1 MIRRLGKW
9 LLRIVIS
16 AAFLIAAL
24 LLPVAWVEFG
34 CRGDTVENSYTSL
47 LPPEHHRAEART
59 LLTYPEWHIV
69 HAYDDY
75 ARVIQTDDPHDFG
88 YFRAVRTYWSSLCA
102 LKKQAA
108 SHGGVDG
115 ETRQLVYVSGGSFT
129 AELALKAAYEET
141 LGRVFTLLRGSVHA
155 PLDDLS
161 ASQAADYAA
170 FLQQVPWY
178 KWDFDGDRAALYL
191 AATDALRDRE
201 RRFAL
206 GAEYGAKAAYAGV
219 ISAAVAATGADE
231 LTLRMIVTGP
241 DLRFLNG
248 LEGIAVI
255 GRTDKGTE
263 IETIRYRA
271 LTRLLAVMAGRGVDV
286 VEMAGNDDI
295 MLTVISDQA
304 IMDGAIFS
312 FARQGYGDY
321 RHLLLVKLP
330 DLMDQLRAIAA
341 GPAQLEH
348 VHDY

>member
-1 MIRRLGKW
+1 MRWLIKWALRL
-9 LLRIVIS
+9 LLVIGITIV
-16 AAFLIAAL
+16 AL
-24 LLPVAWVEFG
+24 LLPVAWVEVA
-34 CRGDTVENSYTSL
+34 CRGDGAEGTYASL
-47 LPPEHHRAEART
+47 LPPEYHRAEART

-75 ARVIQTDDPHDFG
+75 AKVISTGDPHDFG
-88 YFRAVRTYWSSLCA
+88 YFRAIRTYWSSLCA

-115 ETRQLVYVSGGSFT
+115 QTKQLVYVIGVSFT

-141 LGRVFTLLRGSVHA
+141 VGRVFTMLRGPVHA

-161 ASQAADYAA
+161 ARQAADYAA

-178 KWDFDGDRAALYL
+178 KWDFDGDVAALD
-191 AATDALRDRE
+191 AATTDALRDRE
-201 RRFAL
+201 RRTAL
-206 GAEYGAKAAYAGV
+206 GAEYGAKSAYAGV
-219 ISAAVAATGADE
+219 IAAAVAATGTDE

-241 DLRFLNG
+241 DLGALSNMD
-248 LEGIAVI
+248 EVTVI
-255 GRTDKGTE
+255 GQIDSGTE

-271 LTRLLAVMAGRGVDV
+271 LTRLLADMAGRGVDI

-295 MLTVISDQA
+295 MLTVISDHA
-304 IMDGAIFS
+304 TMEDAIFS

-321 RHLLLVKLP
+321 RHLLMAKLP
-330 DLMDQLRAIAA
+330 DLMDLLRAIAA

>member
-1 MIRRLGKW
+1 MRWLIKWVLRLVLIIG
-9 LLRIVIS
+9 LTIV
-16 AAFLIAAL
+16 AL
-24 LLPVAWVEFG
+24 LLPVAWVEVA
-34 CRGDTVENSYTSL
+34 CRGDGVDDTYASL

-75 ARVIQTDDPHDFG
+75 AKVISTGDPHDFG
-88 YFRAVRTYWSSLCA
+88 YFRAIRTYWSSLCA
-102 LKKQAA
+102 LKKQAE

-115 ETRQLVYVSGGSFT
+115 KTKQLVYVIGVSFT
-129 AELALKAAYEET
+129 AELALKAVYEET
-141 LGRVFTLLRGSVHA
+141 VGRVFTMLRGPDHA

-161 ASQAADYAA
+161 ARQAADYAT

-178 KWDFDGDRAALYL
+178 KWDFDGDVAALDA

-201 RRFAL
+201 RRVAL
-206 GAEYGAKAAYAGV
+206 GAEYGAKSAYAGV
-219 ISAAVAATGADE
+219 IATAVAATGTDE

-241 DLRFLNG
+241 DLGVLNNMDG
-248 LEGIAVI
+248 LTVI
-255 GRTDKGTE
+255 GQTDKGTE

-271 LTRLLAVMAGRGVDV
+271 LTRLLADMAGRGVDV

-304 IMDGAIFS
+304 TMEGAIFS

-321 RHLLLVKLP
+321 RHLLMVKLP
-330 DLMDQLRAIAA
+330 DLMDLLRAIAA
-341 GPAQLEH
+341 GPVKLEH